1 MKPADTKLDD
11 LLESIQ
17 ERNILVTE
25 MRELEQIGTY
35 THTRLTGIP
44 LEGSEEEH
52 AALFERINTFRPIIA
67 QKRRDIETATKDETA
82 YMAYKEGEMKWI
94 DLVRY
99 AGGMQKAAALRKRH
113 DPDSSEEE

>member
-17 ERNILVTE
+17 ERNLLVAE
-25 MRELEQIGTY
+25 LRELEQLGTY
-35 THTRLTGIP
+35 THTRPTGIP

-52 AALFERINTFRPIIA
+52 AALFEKINSLRPIIA
-67 QKRRDIETATKDETA
+67 QKRRDLATATKDETA
-82 YMAYKEGEMKWI
+82 YNAYKEGEMKWL

-99 AGGMQKAAALRKRH
+99 AGGVQKATDLRKRYE
-113 DPDSSEEE
+113 PDSSEEE